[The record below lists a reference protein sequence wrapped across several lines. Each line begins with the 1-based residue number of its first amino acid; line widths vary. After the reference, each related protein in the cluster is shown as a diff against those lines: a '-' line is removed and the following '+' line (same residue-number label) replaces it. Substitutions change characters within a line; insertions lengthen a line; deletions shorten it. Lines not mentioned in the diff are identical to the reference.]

1 MVREC
6 YIVTLI
12 LVINHRPPHS
22 QHGVLYFDHNNF
34 GEYINR
40 LFILEV
46 RIYSMFNLFV
56 G

>member
-1 MVREC
+1 MVRKC
-6 YIVTLI
+6 YTVTLN

-22 QHGVLYFDHNNF
+22 QHSVLYYNHNDF

-40 LFILEV
+40 LLILKV
-46 RIYSMFNLFV
+46 RIYNIFNLFA